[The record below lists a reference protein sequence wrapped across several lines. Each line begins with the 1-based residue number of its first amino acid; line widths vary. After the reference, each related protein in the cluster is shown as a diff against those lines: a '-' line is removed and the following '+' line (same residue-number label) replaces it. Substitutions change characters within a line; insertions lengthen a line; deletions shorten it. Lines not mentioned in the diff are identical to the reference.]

1 MQRQIAPHCSSSR
14 PRLRSAP
21 NACGR
26 GNRPVRRLD
35 PLRRGPEARARDG
48 GALDRRRLLGSVLCH
63 YELASDHLK
72 HTKGYD
78 PRVWG
83 TPAQCI
89 EKILDIRTRLGC
101 ETFVGVLSY
110 AGMPWEDPERNVHPF
125 APEVRPALPALD
137 DEARADVPTPA
148 EAAARQD

>member
-1 MQRQIAPHCSSSR
+1 M
-14 PRLRSAP
+14 
-21 NACGR
+21 
-26 GNRPVRRLD
+26 
-35 PLRRGPEARARDG
+35 
-48 GALDRRRLLGSVLCH
+48 LCH

-78 PRVWG
+78 HRVWG

-110 AGMPWEDPERNVHPF
+110 AGMPWEDAERNVRLG
-125 APEVRPALPALD
+125 AREVRPALQTLD
-137 DEARADVPTPA
+137 GEARAGVPKA
-148 EAAARQD
+148 AKAAARQA

>member
-1 MQRQIAPHCSSSR
+1 MRVGVGTVLCAGWTFCDQD
-14 PRLRSAP
+14 PR
-21 NACGR
+21 
-26 GNRPVRRLD
+26 
-35 PLRRGPEARARDG
+35 RAREMAVRWIG
-48 GALDRRRLLGSVLCH
+48 GGYWEACSATTSCRVIT
-63 YELASDHLK
+63 LK

-110 AGMPWEDPERNVHPF
+110 AGMPWEERGAEVHPF

-137 DEARADVPTPA
+137 GEACADVPTPA
-148 EAAARQD
+148 EAAARQA